1 MKLKA
6 TVATAALLSLFA
18 SLSSTS
24 ALAAGDPE
32 RGKALY
38 ATCGACHGPNGE
50 GMQALNAPGLAGQEE
65 WYLIRQLQNFKSGI
79 RGSNPKDTFGMQM
92 APMAQTLPN
101 DQAIED
107 VAAYINQMGD

>member
-6 TVATAALLSLFA
+6 TVAIAAVVSLFA
-18 SLSSTS
+18 MLPNS

-38 ATCGACHGPNGE
+38 ATCGACHGANGQGQE
-50 GMQALNAPGLAGQEE
+50 ALNAPAIAGQEE
-65 WYLIRQLQNFKSGI
+65 WYLVRQLQNFKKGI
-79 RGSNPKDTFGMQM
+79 RGANPNDTFGMQM

-107 VAAYINQMGD
+107 VSAYINSLGN